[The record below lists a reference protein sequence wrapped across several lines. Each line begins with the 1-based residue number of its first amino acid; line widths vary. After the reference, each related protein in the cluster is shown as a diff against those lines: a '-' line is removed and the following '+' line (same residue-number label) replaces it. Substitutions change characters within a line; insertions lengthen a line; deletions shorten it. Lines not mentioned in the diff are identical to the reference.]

1 MLKRRFIC
9 TDTTI
14 GILSAIY
21 DAWKMDRTDTEAGI
35 PLWGTV
41 QHEMFCEYYE
51 VEENERKAGAVRKL
65 IRERL
70 GKQAYSDISYAI
82 LSKDED
88 KGTAILQTM
97 VAARELA
104 DSHRIMEHLSH
115 PAVRRVF
122 EMSRNVGREAH
133 YWEEFLRFRE
143 MKPKILYAEITP
155 QNQVLPAI
163 ADHFAD
169 RFPLEDFVIYDK
181 NHASYMIHPRQKK
194 WMFMTDHEQKWEAAK
209 ELSEEEEAWCT
220 LWKGFR
226 KSISIKDRE
235 NKKLQT
241 QNMPLRYRGDMPEYG
256 KS

>member
-41 QHEMFCEYYE
+41 QHEMFSEYYE

-97 VAARELA
+97 VAAR
-104 DSHRIMEHLSH
+104 
-115 PAVRRVF
+115 V
-122 EMSRNVGREAH
+122 
-133 YWEEFLRFRE
+133 
-143 MKPKILYAEITP
+143 K
-155 QNQVLPAI
+155 
-163 ADHFAD
+163 
-169 RFPLEDFVIYDK
+169 
-181 NHASYMIHPRQKK
+181 
-194 WMFMTDHEQKWEAAK
+194 
-209 ELSEEEEAWCT
+209 
-220 LWKGFR
+220 
-226 KSISIKDRE
+226 
-235 NKKLQT
+235 
-241 QNMPLRYRGDMPEYG
+241 
-256 KS
+256 

>member
-1 MLKRRFIC
+1 
-9 TDTTI
+9 
-14 GILSAIY
+14 
-21 DAWKMDRTDTEAGI
+21 
-35 PLWGTV
+35 
-41 QHEMFCEYYE
+41 
-51 VEENERKAGAVRKL
+51 
-65 IRERL
+65 
-70 GKQAYSDISYAI
+70 
-82 LSKDED
+82 
-88 KGTAILQTM
+88 
-97 VAARELA
+97 
-104 DSHRIMEHLSH
+104 
-115 PAVRRVF
+115 
-122 EMSRNVGREAH
+122 MSRNVGREAH

-241 QNMPLRYRGDMPEYG
+241 QNMPLRYREICRSTGSLETG
-256 KS
+256 CF